1 LIFQAVFIGLISAYF
16 GDAFAK
22 MIHYEVR
29 EVVDGAYTP
38 NYLDKTTFVPLIVFV
53 SSFLFMAFFDYLVQK
68 KNQKWL
74 ENFQLSISML
84 LGMTIAVLLGIGGI
98 Y

>member
-1 LIFQAVFIGLISAYF
+1 
-16 GDAFAK
+16 
-22 MIHYEVR
+22 
-29 EVVDGAYTP
+29 
-38 NYLDKTTFVPLIVFV
+38 
-53 SSFLFMAFFDYLVQK
+53 MAFFDYLVQK